1 MHHKQREGNDK
12 QDKAAKW
19 ADETNAASN
28 FGINKIFIRLN
39 PTFLF
44 YYHIYLS
51 GTTNFAV
58 KPRNSRKQIFK
69 TIISNN

>member
-1 MHHKQREGNDK
+1 MPHKQREGNDK

-44 YYHIYLS
+44 YYHIYPIRNNKFCS
-51 GTTNFAV
+51 ETAEQPKANF
-58 KPRNSRKQIFK
+58 
-69 TIISNN
+69 